1 MVRYGAICNTR
12 GVKINIMKV
21 LLFGTG
27 EYYNRY
33 KIWFK
38 NEEIIALV
46 DNSIEK
52 QGKHLDGKNVISPVQ
67 IVNYEY
73 DAVFVM
79 SFYIK
84 DIKKQLLSL
93 GVKEDKIY
101 HFYDI
106 PDLIAYQNIK
116 EDIKIYRSSFFDE
129 SKKDVLVL
137 NQDLTLGGPALALF
151 QAAKILKK
159 HGRKVT
165 YASQIDGPLKHL
177 IEKEEIEVIVDQNLL
192 VETMNECG
200 WISGYSQIICN
211 TINFHIFLSKRDTSI
226 PMIWWLHDAL
236 FFYDGV
242 YKKAINEISR
252 ENLKIWAVGPVS
264 EKAIKTFRPDFL
276 VEDLLYG
283 VVDSC
288 GVRTLEEDRKTINFI
303 TIGYIEERKGQDVLL
318 KAIKMLPEAM
328 LQKTHFCFVGRNT
341 SLLAKR
347 IMDEA
352 QNIKEIEFMGLVD
365 RAKINELL
373 KESDVLICPSREDP
387 MPTVCAEAMMHSV
400 PCIISDAAGTTKY
413 ISDMQNGMIFRN
425 EDENNLLEKIE
436 WAIDNKSMIRNM
448 GVEAR
453 TLFENIFSM
462 DVFEKKLVE
471 LLM

>member
-1 MVRYGAICNTR
+1 M
-12 GVKINIMKV
+12 GVDTDTMKV
-21 LLFGTG
+21 ILFGTG

-38 NEEIIALV
+38 NEEVMALV

-52 QGKHLDGKNVISPVQ
+52 QGKLLDGIKVISPVQ
-67 IVNYEY
+67 IVNFEY

-84 DIKKQLLSL
+84 EMKKQLMDL

-106 PDLIAYQNIK
+106 PNLIEYQNIK
-116 EDIKIYRSSFFDE
+116 EDIKIYRSPFFDE
-129 SKKDVLVL
+129 SDKDILLL

-151 QAAKILKK
+151 QVAKILKK

-165 YASQIDGPLKHL
+165 YASQIDGPLKDL
-177 IEKEEIEVIVDQNLL
+177 LEREGIEVLVDQNLL
-192 VETMNECG
+192 VETMDECD
-200 WISGYSQIICN
+200 WVSGYSQIICN

-242 YKKAINEISR
+242 NKKAINDISSD
-252 ENLKIWAVGPVS
+252 NMKIWAVGPVS
-264 EKAIKTFRPDFL
+264 EKAIKIFRPDFN
-276 VEDLLYG
+276 VKDLLYG
-283 VVDSC
+283 VEDTC
-288 GVRTLEEDRKTINFI
+288 GARHFDENRKSLNFI

-318 KAIKMLPEAM
+318 QAIKKLSEDM
-328 LQKTHFCFVGRNT
+328 LQKAHFCFVGRNT

-352 QNIKEIEFMGLVD
+352 KNIKEIEFTGFVD
-365 RAKINELL
+365 REKINELL
-373 KESDVLICPSREDP
+373 KDSDVLICPSREDP
-387 MPTVCAEAMMHSV
+387 MPTVCAEAMMYSV

-413 ISDMQNGMIFRN
+413 ISDMQNGIVFRN
-425 EDENNLLEKIE
+425 EDENDLFKKIE
-436 WAIDNKSMIRNM
+436 WAIDNKSMVQNM

-453 TLFENIFSM
+453 NLFENTFSM
-462 DVFEKKLVE
+462 DIFEKRLIE
-471 LLM
+471 LLL